1 QSRGGWRPFE
11 ARRHRQWQRVRPDE
25 WRFAGRAMVTQG
37 ARGPRQWLACARLGA
52 RTYRHFDQPPARRG
66 RRMTRVLLADDHPMI
81 ASALELLLRGTDYQ
95 LVGRARS
102 GKEALDQIE
111 RMNPDLVLLD
121 VNMPGGSGIDVL
133 RRLRKAGEQ
142 RPIILL
148 TAGLDDPQLIAADDL
163 GPNGV
168 VLKTSDPALLLEC
181 MDQVLEGKTWV
192 DPEIVD
198 RTNAAKQRASSLPA
212 LTPRERELVE
222 LVRQGLRNRDIAA

>member
-1 QSRGGWRPFE
+1 
-11 ARRHRQWQRVRPDE
+11 
-25 WRFAGRAMVTQG
+25 
-37 ARGPRQWLACARLGA
+37 
-52 RTYRHFDQPPARRG
+52 
-66 RRMTRVLLADDHPMI
+66 MTRVLLADDHPMI

-222 LVRQGLRNRDIAA
+222 LVRQGLRNRDIAAKLGVTEGTVKVYLHSIFDKLGVASRTELAIRASGLIGS